1 MKAEKIDMS
10 PEAVTNRLKMMEQ
23 LWELSINLMNAKP
36 IENKSLTV
44 NSVDAKTLGKESD
57 LLKNN
62 NLTQF

>member
-1 MKAEKIDMS
+1 MKTEKIDMS
-10 PEAVTNRLKMMEQ
+10 PEAITNRLKMMEQ

-36 IENKSLTV
+36 IENV
-44 NSVDAKTLGKESD
+44 NPVDEKTLGKESD